1 VTSRGRSRALA
12 CARRRRVPADE
23 RASRRITSSPRTA
36 TAGSCRRP
44 CSA

>member
-12 CARRRRVPADE
+12 CVRRRRARADG
-23 RASRRITSSPRTA
+23 RASGRITSSPRTA